1 MEAIYAKLQEAGWQH
16 PETLTWINNQG
27 EFLFGK
33 KTEIL
38 QGLEQGSGEAMIEFA
53 PDGVRRATY
62 LDLSQS
68 SLLAPNEFRLRVVG
82 GYTSTVTL
90 AVPK

>member
-1 MEAIYAKLQEAGWQH
+1 VSSRW
-16 PETLTWINNQG
+16 N
-27 EFLFGK
+27 F
-33 KTEIL
+33 
-38 QGLEQGSGEAMIEFA
+38 S
-53 PDGVRRATY
+53 VSSRATY

-82 GYTSTVTL
+82 GYTSSVAL